1 MEVVAEPI
9 VSVLFEELVKKLGSV
24 EVRSFA
30 RQLFGGVGSELEK
43 LKTTLENIKDLLT
56 DAEEKQ
62 LSERAVKR
70 RLAELQNW
78 AYDAEDIL
86 DEFAYELAL
95 RRHLKAEE
103 RKASSSKALNL
114 ATRPRFNFSMWLK
127 IKKINSQL
135 EQLRKEK
142 GITGGTSSAVSEGLR
157 PEETSSVPPEQT
169 VHGRHED
176 ETKLLELVK
185 NDQPSGANK
194 FRVIAIV
201 GMGGIGKTTIA
212 RAVYHHNDLEGFEFD
227 KAWVCVSQIFDI
239 LNNLN
244 EAQVELQKAVNGKK
258 ILIVLDDVW
267 EVDYRKWEQLMS
279 PFKAGAPGSTMI
291 VTTRDRSVAKR
302 IRCPDSDIYALQ
314 SLSDEA
320 CWSLFWEHA
329 LAIGTA
335 ANVDLIADSIRKR
348 VLERCSGLPLAAKT
362 IGGLIHSKLI
372 NTWERILDSET
383 WNSFKEKDVIP
394 VLMLSY
400 LYLPPHLKGCFV
412 YCAVFPK
419 GYEFEENELILLWM
433 AESIIQQS
441 DEQLDEIDE
450 TGLYFTNL
458 CSRSLFQ
465 KSSND
470 GSKYIMHDLVHD
482 LAELVSKEFNFRYEK
497 AIIKLSENAKRIRH
511 FSYLSDGYDLEKKFK
526 SLEKLTSLRT
536 FLPMYESNYSCN
548 YRTAMVLFDLL
559 PTIKKLRVLSFQW
572 YYIPHLPDSIG
583 DLIYLRYL
591 NFSYTEIKSLSSQQA
606 NYLACKLY
614 Y

>member
-30 RQLFGGVGSELEK
+30 RQLFGGVDSELEK

-135 EQLRKEK
+135 EQLRKEASKDFILKK

-239 LNNLN
+239 LTISKNILRSLKHSSSSNPNNLN

-291 VTTRDRSVAKR
+291 VTTRDTSVAKR

-329 LAIGTA
+329 LAIGAA

-362 IGGLIHSKLI
+362 LGGLLHSKPI
-372 NTWERILDSET
+372 NTWERILDSEI

-400 LYLPPHLKGCFV
+400 LYLPPHLKRCFA

-441 DEQLDEIDE
+441 DEQLDEMDE

-465 KSSND
+465 KSCND
-470 GSKYIMHDLVHD
+470 GSKYVMHDLVHD
-482 LAELVSKEFNFRYEK
+482 LAELVSKEFNFRSEK
-497 AIIKLSENAKRIRH
+497 AIIKLSENVKRIRH
-511 FSYLSDGYDLEKKFK
+511 FSYRSDGYDLKRNLK
-526 SLEKLTSLRT
+526 
-536 FLPMYESNYSCN
+536 
-548 YRTAMVLFDLL
+548 A
-559 PTIKKLRVLSFQW
+559 
-572 YYIPHLPDSIG
+572 
-583 DLIYLRYL
+583 
-591 NFSYTEIKSLSSQQA
+591 
-606 NYLACKLY
+606 
-614 Y
+614 